1 MVKILMSIT
10 LLMSSTSACI
20 NVRIFPALP
29 LEVRQKHKHEVKE
42 AIEQRWG
49 KVLQQ
54 KATFSPY
61 QKKSDQE
68 ILEEF
73 NELQNFRRKLWY
85 KNPEGSPHICQED
98 YMAAQDLLEKGFYRH
113 PTNIAFAYNRT
124 DSSYNASTV
133 LFGNYHFIAMQEPDK
148 KILNLFFKFLIN
160 HQASILVR
168 LKRESEFSNDNSIK
182 YWKNRLQKN
191 AQHVC
196 LNIMPD
202 EKNAEAVYIPYC
214 YTDEWTDNEGMRVEE
229 LYRLVQEVQTIY
241 RLSDK
246 ERPIACHCASGVGR
260 TGTFIAAFVL
270 AELLDR
276 SRDVSSLSIEEIVLK
291 LSIQRPNLVGTKEQ
305 YLLIYRF
312 ADYYFDQMNKAH

>member
-1 MVKILMSIT
+1 
-10 LLMSSTSACI
+10 
-20 NVRIFPALP
+20 
-29 LEVRQKHKHEVKE
+29 
-42 AIEQRWG
+42 
-49 KVLQQ
+49 
-54 KATFSPY
+54 
-61 QKKSDQE
+61 
-68 ILEEF
+68 
-73 NELQNFRRKLWY
+73 
-85 KNPEGSPHICQED
+85 
-98 YMAAQDLLEKGFYRH
+98 
-113 PTNIAFAYNRT
+113 
-124 DSSYNASTV
+124 
-133 LFGNYHFIAMQEPDK
+133 
-148 KILNLFFKFLIN
+148 
-160 HQASILVR
+160 
-168 LKRESEFSNDNSIK
+168 
-182 YWKNRLQKN
+182 
-191 AQHVC
+191 
-196 LNIMPD
+196 MPD

-229 LYRLVQEVQTIY
+229 LYRLVQEVRAIY